1 MPIYLY
7 LCPLCG
13 EVDGVW
19 GHVNEDR
26 KVHEECGRT
35 MKRLI
40 SKANITPVMHEYLE
54 GNMGHE
60 PVVVKGR
67 VHHRQ
72 LLKERGLSER

>member
-1 MPIYLY
+1 MPIYTY
-7 LCPLCG
+7 KCSLCG

-19 GHVNEDR
+19 GHVSEER
-26 KVHEECGRT
+26 KVHDECGRT
-35 MKRLI
+35 MTRLI
-40 SKANITPVMHEYLE
+40 SRANITPVMHEHVE
-54 GNMGHE
+54 WNMGHE

>member
-1 MPIYLY
+1 MPIYTY

-13 EVDGVW
+13 EVDNVW
-19 GHVNEDR
+19 GHIGEDR
-26 KVHEECGRT
+26 KIHEDCGRT
-35 MKRLI
+35 MTRLV
-40 SKANITPVMHEYLE
+40 SLSNITPVMHEHID

-72 LLKERGLSER
+72 LLRERGLSER